1 MASRI
6 RRYSRDKYLR
16 GGTLRATSTAMR
28 LIRQRIINGRLP
40 FHIVVT
46 KEDDRLDHLA
56 AKHLGDPKLWWV
68 LAATSGI
75 GWGLQV
81 PAGITI
87 KIPNSISEIK
97 GMVG

>member
-1 MASRI
+1 
-6 RRYSRDKYLR
+6 
-16 GGTLRATSTAMR
+16 MR
-28 LIRQRIINGRLP
+28 LIRQQVINKSLA
-40 FHIVVT
+40 FHIIVT

-81 PAGITI
+81 PPGIAI
-87 KIPNSISEIK
+87 KVPNSISEIK
-97 GMVG
+97 RMVG